1 MSLKNTQCLN
11 CERSLSGRV
20 DKKFCTDQCRNE
32 YNNKLK
38 YTDNNLIRNINNVL
52 RKNRRVLE
60 ELFSVDPGKEKL
72 IVPKSKLM
80 ERGFHFKY
88 LTHLYTTKKG
98 TVYYYCYEYGY
109 FPLENNLLLL
119 VKQK

>member
-52 RKNRRVLE
+52 RKNR
-60 ELFSVDPGKEKL
+60 SVVAK
-72 IVPKSKLM
+72 M
-80 ERGFHFKY
+80 N
-88 LTHLYTTKKG
+88 HLR
-98 TVYYYCYEYGY
+98 
-109 FPLENNLLLL
+109 L
-119 VKQK
+119 